1 MKVIYLISLQNPNR
15 FYTVVFL
22 YYCSSLTCNAT
33 GDAADCLETP
43 GVRDDALGIVTCLLV
58 EVRWQREKQGRKAS
72 VVFSS
77 GSNCAKYFR
86 EFVSEKAGLCL

>member
-43 GVRDDALGIVTCLLV
+43 GVRDDALVCLLKSDGKGKNK
-58 EVRWQREKQGRKAS
+58 EEKQ
-72 VVFSS
+72 V
-77 GSNCAKYFR
+77 
-86 EFVSEKAGLCL
+86 